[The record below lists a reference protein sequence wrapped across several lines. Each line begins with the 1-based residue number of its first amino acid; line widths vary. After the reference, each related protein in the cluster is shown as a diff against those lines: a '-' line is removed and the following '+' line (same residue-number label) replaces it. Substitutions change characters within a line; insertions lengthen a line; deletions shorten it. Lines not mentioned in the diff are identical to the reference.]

1 MIERIRQILT
11 LMLLLYVF
19 LVAIALMGAAFKHL
33 GSDFSR
39 QLITSTAN
47 PAVGLMIGLLST
59 AIIQSSSTTTSI
71 IVGLVAAGALTV
83 QGAVPMVMGAN
94 IGTTVTNTMV
104 AVTSMNRREE
114 FRRSFAGATMHD
126 FFNLLALAILFP
138 IEMATHVLERAGGR
152 LADFLVGSANLDFE
166 SPVKTITKP
175 VAKTV
180 IHLLDGTGWS
190 EIAVGVTALLLA
202 LGAIFASMVFL
213 PRLLKRLLL
222 ARAEGA
228 FFKLLRRG
236 GVPGILVGAF
246 ITVMVQSSSITTALL
261 VPMIGAGILP
271 LEGAFAVTLGAN
283 VGTTVTGLL
292 ASTTGTHDA
301 VAIALVHLLF
311 NLTGIA
317 IIYPIRF
324 LRRIP
329 IQLARKLADASVKSR
344 TVPFLYLALIFFVL
358 PGAVIL
364 MQRLFR

>member
-1 MIERIRQILT
+1 
-11 LMLLLYVF
+11 
-19 LVAIALMGAAFKHL
+19 
-33 GSDFSR
+33 
-39 QLITSTAN
+39 
-47 PAVGLMIGLLST
+47 
-59 AIIQSSSTTTSI
+59 
-71 IVGLVAAGALTV
+71 
-83 QGAVPMVMGAN
+83 MGAN

-104 AVTSMNRREE
+104 AITSIHRREE

-126 FFNLLALAILFP
+126 FFNLFALVILFP
-138 IEMATHVLERAGGR
+138 IEMATHFLERAGTR
-152 LADFLVGSANLDFE
+152 LADVLVGTAKLDFE

-175 VAKTV
+175 IAKWV

-190 EIAVGVTALLLA
+190 EVAVGVTALLLS
-202 LGAIFASMVFL
+202 LGAIFLSMVFL

-228 FFKLLRRG
+228 FFQLLRRG
-236 GVPGILVGAF
+236 GIPGILVGAF
-246 ITVMVQSSSITTALL
+246 ITVLVQSSSITTSLL

-283 VGTTVTGLL
+283 VGTTITGLL
-292 ASTTGTHDA
+292 ASSAGTHDA

-311 NLTGIA
+311 NVTGIA
-317 IIYPIRF
+317 IIYPFRV

-329 IQLARKLADASVKSR
+329 IQLARRLADAAVESK
-344 TVPFLYLALIFFVL
+344 TVPFVYLALIFFVL